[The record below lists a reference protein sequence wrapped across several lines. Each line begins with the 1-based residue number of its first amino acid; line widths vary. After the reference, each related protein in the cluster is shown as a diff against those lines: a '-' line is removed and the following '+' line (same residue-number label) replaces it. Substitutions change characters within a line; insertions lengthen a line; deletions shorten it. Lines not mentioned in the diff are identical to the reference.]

1 MQPHAVHRSQEVHET
16 DPENLMCMQIHW
28 NRRCRSW
35 SSMIRSI
42 DSPSMNWKLDVY
54 IVRKTSYFV
63 TIQSG
68 IWNLSSQTIDQIISQ
83 LDFLS
88 STFFHSSY
96 CTFCCCTISNDSR
109 NILCTC
115 TTFTFL
121 CASMYKGPDL
131 DTFTNIKEADSFRS
145 INLVST
151 GSSAYQ
157 CCIHPHQSVPGQMPE
172 PHLYGT
178 GCHVLWQYAPISL
191 IG

>member
-1 MQPHAVHRSQEVHET
+1 MRYT
-16 DPENLMCMQIHW
+16 DRKKYM
-28 NRRCRSW
+28 RRIQRAGCTCRSTGTA
-35 SSMIRSI
+35 
-42 DSPSMNWKLDVY
+42 DAVLVKHQKHGLTFDELEAYVY
-54 IVRKTSYFV
+54 VVRETFYSV
-63 TIQSG
+63 TVQSG

-83 LDFLS
+83 FDFLS

-121 CASMYKGPDL
+121 CATMYEGFDL

-151 GSSAYQ
+151 
-157 CCIHPHQSVPGQMPE
+157 
-172 PHLYGT
+172 
-178 GCHVLWQYAPISL
+178 
-191 IG
+191 